1 MSDIEKTNQSF
12 SDRITNTII
21 KNDVGDT
28 ITHSIGQGDNQRTFF
43 PTRYEK
49 PDYKYEEKINTALS
63 LRPIGEKI
71 FGQNVP
77 DDFYKYALEKEKAA
91 GRAKFNEF
99 ILSSIDPNNP
109 TQVENIRNLYP
120 EIFSEPVK
128 VFNEKLER
136 LKRWFEIKL
145 HGCKTREDYELFYLV
160 SNGTIP
166 EPDLGALTQDTEGKI
181 NSTGGFINR
190 DPAKIFKGYG
200 LGQKQTNNVQSFK
213 MESRKN
219 YFADFS
225 KLVKGEARDK
235 PLTINFLNEANPNDI
250 QFLLQFV
257 SKFLNTI
264 PEGALFKDNQDVL
277 NFISKSIQEKLIC
290 DPYGAFLGYNKILA
304 IIFNGQQYIE
314 THEEF
319 KSVLN
324 KLVEQFKE
332 KDTEGKEEATIS
344 FITKLALVLGK
355 DEIIFK
361 QTNFVYEIMQL
372 SL

>member
-28 ITHSIGQGDNQRTFF
+28 ITHSIGQGENSRTFF

-49 PDYKYEEKINTALS
+49 PYYKYEEKINTTLS

-77 DDFYKYALEKEKAA
+77 DDFYKYT

-99 ILSSIDPNNP
+99 ILSSIDPNNQ
-109 TQVENIRNLYP
+109 TQVENIKSLYP
-120 EIFSEPVK
+120 EIFSEPIK
-128 VFNEKLER
+128 IFNEKVDR
-136 LKRWFEIKL
+136 LKRWFEIQL

-160 SNGTIP
+160 SIGTIP
-166 EPDLGALTQDTEGKI
+166 EPDLNSLTKDTEGKI
-181 NSTGGFINR
+181 NSTNGFISR
-190 DPAKIFKGYG
+190 DAAKIFKGYG
-200 LGQKQTNNVQSFK
+200 LGQKKTENSQSFK

-219 YFADFS
+219 YFEDFS
-225 KLVKGEARDK
+225 KMVKGEHRDK

-250 QFLLQFV
+250 QFLLLFV
-257 SKFLNTI
+257 SKFLKTI
-264 PEGALFKDNQDVL
+264 PEGSIFRDNQDVF
-277 NFISKSIQEKLIC
+277 NYISKSIEEKLIC
-290 DPYGAFLGYNKILA
+290 DPYGAFLGYNKILD
-304 IIFNGQQYIE
+304 IIFNGQQFIE

-319 KSVLN
+319 KLVLN

-332 KDTEGKEEATIS
+332 KDTENKEEATIS
-344 FITKLALVLGK
+344 FITTLALVLGK

>member
-28 ITHSIGQGDNQRTFF
+28 ITHSIGQGENSRTFF

-49 PDYKYEEKINTALS
+49 PDYKYEEKINTTLS

-77 DDFYKYALEKEKAA
+77 DDFYKYTGRAKFNEFILSSIDPNT

-109 TQVENIRNLYP
+109 TQVENIKSLYP
-120 EIFSEPVK
+120 EIFSEHVK
-128 VFNEKLER
+128 IFNEKVDR
-136 LKRWFEIKL
+136 LKRWFEIQL

-166 EPDLGALTQDTEGKI
+166 EPDLNSLTKDTEGKI
-181 NSTGGFINR
+181 NSTNGFISR
-190 DPAKIFKGYG
+190 DAAKIFKGYG
-200 LGQKQTNNVQSFK
+200 LGQKKTENSQSFK

-219 YFADFS
+219 YFEDFF
-225 KLVKGEARDK
+225 KMVKGEHRDK

-250 QFLLQFV
+250 QFLLLFV
-257 SKFLNTI
+257 SKFLKTI
-264 PEGALFKDNQDVL
+264 PEGSIFRDNQDVF
-277 NFISKSIQEKLIC
+277 NYISKSIEEKLIC
-290 DPYGAFLGYNKILA
+290 DPY
-304 IIFNGQQYIE
+304 E

-319 KSVLN
+319 KYVLN

-332 KDTEGKEEATIS
+332 KDTENKEEATIS
-344 FITKLALVLGK
+344 FITTLALVLGK

-361 QTNFVYEIMQL
+361 KTNFVYEIMQL